1 MTKKAVVTAAAL
13 VAILV
18 VLALST
24 GVAFAATRT
33 ITGEVISA
41 ELSAKTL
48 MIKAQGQEMSF
59 SVADRAATAM
69 ADLKPGDQVTVNY
82 TEAEGKR
89 IAQSIT
95 KG

>member
-1 MTKKAVVTAAAL
+1 MTKKAAGTVVTL

-18 VLALST
+18 GLALST
-24 GVAFAATRT
+24 GVAFAAAKT

-41 ELSAKTL
+41 DHSANTL
-48 MIKAQGQEMSF
+48 MIKAQGQDMTF
-59 SVADRAATAM
+59 SVAEKATRAL